1 MFLSGSSFW
10 QQVQKHEMA
19 ASGAVEAPLEKLK
32 RPPFG
37 KDLFLGVF
45 DTEVLRLPNFIFVS
59 EFRVSTGIF

>member
-1 MFLSGSSFW
+1 
-10 QQVQKHEMA
+10 MA